1 MQLNTGAL
9 ADSGDTLS
17 QTGSVIQQAAETKRS
32 KSTFG
37 RVASAISALTLGARL
52 LPGARRLIKRN
63 PLVGT
68 ALIAGTVGV
77 LVVLY
82 SRRVRP

>member
-17 QTGSVIQQAAETKRS
+17 RAGSVIQKAAETQQS
-32 KSTFG
+32 KSAFS
-37 RVASAISALTLGARL
+37 RVAGAISALTLGARL

-63 PLVGT
+63 PLLGT
-68 ALIAGTVGV
+68 ALIAGTLGV

-82 SRRVRP
+82 SRQVRP

>member
-1 MQLNTGAL
+1 MQLNTEAL
-9 ADSGDTLS
+9 ADSSDTVA
-17 QTGSVIQQAAETKRS
+17 QAGSVIQKAAETKRS

-63 PLVGT
+63 PLLGT
-68 ALIAGTVGV
+68 ALVAGTVGV
-77 LVVLY
+77 LIALY
-82 SRRVRP
+82 SKRVRS

>member
-17 QTGSVIQQAAETKRS
+17 KAGSVIQKAAETRRS

-37 RVASAISALTLGARL
+37 RVVSAFSALTVGARL

-63 PLVGT
+63 PLMGT

-82 SRRVRP
+82 SKRVRR